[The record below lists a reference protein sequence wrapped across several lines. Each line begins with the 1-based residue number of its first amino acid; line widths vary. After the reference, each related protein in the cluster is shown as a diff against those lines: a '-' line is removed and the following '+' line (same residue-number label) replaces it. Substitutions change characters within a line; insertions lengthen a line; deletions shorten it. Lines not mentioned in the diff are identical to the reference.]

1 MLDEKMWPIPSTE
14 RPINALVGAGSLWL
28 VYNIIT
34 IFVYDV
40 DVCKMIG
47 WFFINACN
55 DLKTLNHVMTLIT
68 SAHYLQQY
76 SFHNF
81 FFQTIDF

>member
-1 MLDEKMWPIPSTE
+1 MQLIPWIE
-14 RPINALVGAGSLWL
+14 RPTNALVGVGSLGP

-55 DLKTLNHVMTLIT
+55 DFKTLNHVMTLIT
-68 SAHYLQQY
+68 
-76 SFHNF
+76 
-81 FFQTIDF
+81 